1 MLRPLNDHD
10 HEHFLAEHMIPKLLI
25 EELRYIEIYTRR
37 AVREHRVGDYRSP
50 LRGRGFEFDQHKRYQ
65 QGDDYRQ
72 IDWNATA
79 RMRYPFVKKDFEE
92 KELSAIIVA
101 DLSGSMEFATAD
113 HSKRE
118 LLARLAAIL
127 AFSAIGDNM
136 KVGLLA
142 FTDRI
147 ELDVPL
153 KWGSAQMWQILESL
167 WEVRPISRRT
177 DFAPPLAH
185 IAGKLKKSALIFLL
199 SDFIQAE
206 AALRSSELRNVAR
219 KHDLVPVVIQDG
231 WEEKLPT
238 GRGFARLRDAESG
251 GVMLFNLSDGNRR
264 LYRSMMS
271 ERRIALERAFYRL
284 GLDHLFLDTG
294 KPYLDPLIAFF
305 LGRKKRR

>member
-1 MLRPLNDHD
+1 
-10 HEHFLAEHMIPKLLI
+10 MIPKALV

-37 AVREHRVGDYRSP
+37 AVRDHRVGDYRSP

-101 DLSGSMEFATAD
+101 DLSRSMEFATVD
-113 HSKRE
+113 QSKRE

-127 AFSAIGDNM
+127 AFSATGDNM
-136 KVGLLA
+136 KVGLLG

-147 ELDVPL
+147 ELDIPL

-167 WEVRPISRRT
+167 WGVRPISSKT

-185 IAGKLKKSALIFLL
+185 IAGKLKTSALIFFI

-206 AALRSSELRNVAR
+206 DALRGPELRNIAH
-219 KHDLVPVVIQDG
+219 KHDLVPVVIHDS
-231 WEEKLPT
+231 WEEKLPG

-251 GVMLFNLSDGNRR
+251 EVMLLNLSDDNRR

-271 ERRIALERAFYRL
+271 ERRIALQRAFYSL
-284 GLDHLFLDTG
+284 GLDHLFLHTG
-294 KPYLDPLIAFF
+294 EPFLDPLIAFF